1 MSRALKLFASLTLLA
16 VSTAYADDSLRCN
29 SALVS
34 TGDSSGAVLRK
45 CGAPISRS
53 TVGTVKVTDRKG
65 VNASDSQSQSTEV
78 PVEQWT
84 YGPTYG
90 MYHYLRFE
98 GDKLVQI
105 TGERG

>member
-1 MSRALKLFASLTLLA
+1 MNRTLTLLASLTLLA
-16 VSTAYADDSLRCN
+16 AASAQADDSLRCN

-45 CGAPISRS
+45 CGAPVSRS
-53 TVGTVKVTDRKG
+53 AMGTVKVTDHKV
-65 VNASDSQSQSTEV
+65 VNASESQSQGTEV

-84 YGPTYG
+84 YGPTHG

-98 GDKLVQI
+98 GDKLVTI

>member
-1 MSRALKLFASLTLLA
+1 MTRASLLLA
-16 VSTAYADDSLRCN
+16 TLALLLGSVAQADSLRCD

-34 TGDSSGAVLRK
+34 TNDNMSQVLRK
-45 CGAPISRS
+45 CGEPAAR
-53 TVGTVKVTDRKG
+53 
-65 VNASDSQSQSTEV
+65 ASAGFVRHVESPGRQVSV

-98 GDKLVQI
+98 GQRLVSI
-105 TGERG
+105 DSERG

>member
-1 MSRALKLFASLTLLA
+1 MNRTLPLLASLALLA
-16 VSTAYADDSLRCN
+16 AASAQADDSLRCN

-45 CGAPISRS
+45 CGEPVIRS
-53 TVGTVKVTDRKG
+53 AMGTVKVTDHRV
-65 VNASDSQSQSTEV
+65 VNASESQSQSTEV
-78 PVEQWT
+78 LVEQWT

-98 GDKLVQI
+98 GDKLVKI
-105 TGERG
+105 VGERG